1 MKLTINTLLA
11 TAILVN
17 GCNTRSDVSSSERE
31 TINGEIASKTQLNYT
46 VVKEGKGGKLKPHA
60 EILMHETIRYLN
72 GKQVFSTKTMGAPL
86 AIRLG
91 KGTIATALEERF
103 IGMRAGEVRE
113 FVIPAS
119 MIKRRKLHPLI
130 SPDAIVIYSVELVGS
145 PFPKWYRGGT
155 VRSLDPMEGC

>member
-1 MKLTINTLLA
+1 MKLTINTLLTA
-11 TAILVN
+11 AILAS
-17 GCNTRSDVSSSERE
+17 GCNTHSDVSSSEKE
-31 TINGEIASKTQLNYT
+31 TINVEIASETQLNYT
-46 VVKEGKGGKLKPHA
+46 VVKEGKGSKLKPHT
-60 EILMHETIRYLN
+60 EILMHETIRYLD

-103 IGMRAGEVRE
+103 IGMQAGEVRE

-130 SPDAIVIYSVELVGS
+130 SHDTILIYSVELVGS

-155 VRSLDPMEGC
+155 VKSLDAMEGC

>member
-1 MKLTINTLLA
+1 MKLTINTLLV
-11 TAILVN
+11 TTILVS
-17 GCNTRSDVSSSERE
+17 GCSTRSDVSSSKKE
-31 TINGEIASKTQLNYT
+31 TITFEIASETQLNYT
-46 VVKEGKGGKLKPHA
+46 VVKEGKGSKLKPHS
-60 EILMHETIRYLN
+60 EILMHETIRYLD

-91 KGTIATALEERF
+91 KGTITATLEKRF
-103 IGMRAGEVRE
+103 IGMQAGEVRE

-155 VRSLDPMEGC
+155 VRSLDPEEGC

>member
-1 MKLTINTLLA
+1 MTN
-11 TAILVN
+11 V
-17 GCNTRSDVSSSERE
+17 
-31 TINGEIASKTQLNYT
+31 EIASGTQLNYT

-72 GKQVFSTKTMGAPL
+72 GEQVFSTKTMGAPL

-91 KGTIATALEERF
+91 KGTITAQLEERF

-113 FVIPAS
+113 FTIPAS

-130 SPDAIVIYSVELVGS
+130 SPDAIVVYSVELIGS
-145 PFPKWYRGGT
+145 PFPKWYRGGR
-155 VRSLDPMEGC
+155 VRSLDTEEGC